1 MRTITPQPGF
11 TVEDTEEA
19 LASGQFVFAD
29 CYTIMPK
36 TGDYPR
42 YTTAQQDV
50 SVVSV
55 GGITRHT
62 YRSRVV
68 LISGLRVKASVGI
81 NVDEQEVSLKYPEND
96 TAYQNQ
102 LSWPQALLQ
111 GRLDGARIQRDRY
124 IATRWGAPWL
134 GGFTLFSG
142 LVSSLNSVG
151 RSEGTVSVKSDLVL
165 LNVQMP
171 RDLWEAN
178 CKNTWGDAAC
188 GITQNDWAEV
198 GTVGPAPTRTYLPW
212 TSSSSDF
219 ALGKIHIANGD
230 SVTRVRTISRAD
242 ASGLYLSYPLDFDP
256 LEGLE
261 FTAFPGCNRTKDRC
275 PFFHGVDW
283 PTRFKGFPFI
293 PVAETAVG

>member
-1 MRTITPQPGF
+1 MRTITPQPGY
-11 TVEDTEEA
+11 VIADTEEA
-19 LASGQFVFAD
+19 LASGQFVYAD

-36 TGDYPR
+36 TGDYLR

-62 YRSRVV
+62 YFSRVV
-68 LISGLRVKASVGI
+68 LISGLRVKSSVGI
-81 NVDEQEVSLKYPEND
+81 NVDEQEVSLKYADSD
-96 TAYQNQ
+96 TAYQGQ

-111 GRLDGARIQRDRY
+111 GRLDGARVKRDRY

-142 LVSSLNSVG
+142 LVSTVNNAG
-151 RSEGTVSVKSDLVL
+151 RTEGTMSVKSDLVL

-178 CKNTWGDAAC
+178 CKNTWGDEAC
-188 GITQNDWAEV
+188 GINQADWAVV
-198 GTVGPAPTRTYLPW
+198 GTIGAGPSRTYLPW
-212 TSSSSDF
+212 SGSSSDY
-219 ALGKIHIANGD
+219 ALGKIHISNGD
-230 SVTRVRTISRAD
+230 STTRVRTVSRAD

-256 LEGLE
+256 IEGMT

-275 PFFHGVDW
+275 PFFHGDNW
-283 PTRFKGFPFI
+283 RKRFKGFPFV